1 MVAEGAATVSVAAG
15 MVGKAGAVVL
25 EDGAVVVAGSGL
37 DGEAVAG
44 EAVAGAFLSV
54 GRLPLLPQHLILE
67 NRPLLLQ
74 PPIVENRGTLAA
86 APRLRSRWAT
96 AVVRGVGASGCR
108 IPKTTHRRCRLLLLT
123 STSPPLLSLA
133 FGLISTLG
141 VT

>member
-54 GRLPLLPQHLILE
+54 GPLPLLPQHLILE

-74 PPIVENRGTLAA
+74 PPIVENRGTLAT

-96 AVVRGVGASGCR
+96 AVARGVGAAAGFQKPHTDDAVFCSFL
-108 IPKTTHRRCRLLLLT
+108 RRA
-123 STSPPLLSLA
+123 PLFYLCV
-133 FGLISTLG
+133 IY
-141 VT
+141 